1 MEELVA
7 VCQLCFP
14 SSSLCT
20 EFCSLALH
28 ASSCCNAAG
37 KVIALHFLFLMP
49 TGDCGG
55 LLPGHSTELKA
66 QLLLCLRPGYFFP
79 FFFFFFV
86 SCLLYQSQSWDLFIG
101 WDSEYCV
108 LVTKRGRDA
117 EGTVGWCRRNQ
128 KIFNQ
133 QLETPEGKGNS
144 TPASSF
150 ISQPAA
156 CKYRTSTFYCIYGA
170 VRCF

>member
-79 FFFFFFV
+79 FFFFFFCQLPV
-86 SCLLYQSQSWDLFIG
+86 ISITELGSIYRLGLG
-101 WDSEYCV
+101 V
-108 LVTKRGRDA
+108 LCPSHKERQRRRGDCRLVQA
-117 EGTVGWCRRNQ
+117 EP
-128 KIFNQ
+128 KDI
-133 QLETPEGKGNS
+133 
-144 TPASSF
+144 
-150 ISQPAA
+150 
-156 CKYRTSTFYCIYGA
+156 
-170 VRCF
+170 